1 MEHAGRVYF
10 HARSRKTASNRR
22 FQGKKEPLGA
32 SRKSQQQTIED
43 GLAALYCSIADRGP
57 DVERARRAN
66 GALKRAK
73 IGPIACADGLLAADR
88 RGGERYK
95 PLLKAFERASYRGK
109 ERPYTPDINRTF

>member
-73 IGPIACADGLLAADR
+73 IGPIACADGPLCR
-88 RGGERYK
+88 RSTQQEALRGVTQSVR
-95 PLLKAFERASYRGK
+95 AFPAL
-109 ERPYTPDINRTF
+109 PYSK